1 MSGGLG
7 VVLAAAGSSRRLG
20 FDKLFTPVLGK
31 TVFQFGLDRI
41 LTSPLVRQIVIVT
54 SEHNEEIV
62 RRLLPAEC
70 DIPIEVVRG
79 GAERQDSVSAGLAAI
94 ASSLDYVMIQDA
106 ARPFVTAELIEKV
119 YQAALECGAAVCG
132 HPSIDT
138 LKVSEDGATV
148 THTVDRAKVWAVQ
161 TPQIFSRQLLTEA
174 YAAVA
179 ASGHIVTDDTA
190 AVEALGRPVAL
201 VRHDGLNIKITR
213 KADWDAAMPALF
225 PVESDIDAMAHLRKL
240 IHDFANQVTSLLG
253 FAYLI
258 EADCPEDS
266 PMKPSIESLNESVQ
280 KCHEI
285 TLTLQKFA
293 RENHAKKVSLQ
304 QGIQNPDA
312 PAAPGGPPSAA
323 DLILKKA
330 QGGSH

>member
-1 MSGGLG
+1 MSLG
-7 VVLAAAGSSRRLG
+7 VVLAAAGASSRLG

-31 TVFQFGLDRI
+31 TVFEFSLERI
-41 LTSPLVRQIVIVT
+41 LASPLVRQVVIVT
-54 SEHNEEIV
+54 SENNDESV
-62 RRLLPAEC
+62 RRLLPAQPPV
-70 DIPIEVVRG
+70 PIEVVRG

-94 ASSLDYVMIQDA
+94 ASTLDYVMIQDA
-106 ARPFVTAELIEKV
+106 ARPFVTPELIEKV
-119 YQAALECGAAVCG
+119 YNAAVEHGAAVCG

-138 LKVSEDGATV
+138 LKVTEDATMV
-148 THTVDRAKVWAVQ
+148 SHTVDRTKIWAVQ
-161 TPQIFSRQLLTEA
+161 TPQIFSRQLLIEA

-179 ASGHIVTDDTA
+179 AAGHAVTDDTA

-201 VRHDGLNIKITR
+201 VRHDGINFKITR
-213 KADWDAAMPALF
+213 RADWEAAIPILF
-225 PVESDIDAMAHLRKL
+225 PAQLDIDAMAHLRKL
-240 IHDFANQVTSLLG
+240 VHDFANQVTSLLG

-293 RENHAKKVSLQ
+293 RENHAKKVALQ
-304 QGIQNPDA
+304 QGTLNPDA
-312 PAAPGGPPSAA
+312 APAPSGPITAA
-323 DLILKKA
+323 SLVLKKD
-330 QGGSH
+330 H